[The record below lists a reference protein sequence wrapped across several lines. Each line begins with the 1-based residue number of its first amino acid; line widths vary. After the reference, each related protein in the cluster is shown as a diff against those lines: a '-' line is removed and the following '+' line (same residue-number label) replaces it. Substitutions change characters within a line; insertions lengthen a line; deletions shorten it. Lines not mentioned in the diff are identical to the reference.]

1 MKVWKILGSVNVECY
16 VKVSDEVFNKYDSS
30 YKALQLAR
38 KEINHKLNGT
48 QLLDVERGEQME
60 NNIPVLE
67 IKEV

>member
-1 MKVWKILGSVNVECY
+1 MKVWKIKGSMNVECY
-16 VKVSDEVFNKYDSS
+16 VKVSDEIFNKYDSS

-48 QLLDVERGEQME
+48 QLLDVERDEQME
-60 NNIPVLE
+60 DNIPVLE